1 MYSGNIAILKKS
13 KCRGAHNDK
22 YNFDVE
28 KCKICHFRGGCYKE
42 GSKSKTYC
50 VTIKSTEHLEQEAFQ
65 NTEEFKQLAK
75 ERYKIEAKNSE
86 LKGGHGYDK
95 RLAGV
100 FLAWKYKEPQPYLRS
115 T

>member
-1 MYSGNIAILKKS
+1 M
-13 KCRGAHNDK
+13 
-22 YNFDVE
+22 E
-28 KCKICHFRGGCYKE
+28 KCKICPFRGGCYKE